1 MFRTRDMRRVRIA
14 IALALAALA
23 GCNRSGDAARDTPL
37 FRGAPVIL
45 ISIDTLRADHLPA
58 YGYEGVRTPH
68 IDALRADGIL
78 FRNAYAQVPLTLPSH
93 ASLMTGTLPA
103 ENGVRDNLGYRL
115 APRDGAT
122 LPQALRANGYAT
134 GAAVSAYVLRG
145 ETGMG
150 ALFDAYDD
158 GIAFQA
164 GTELGAIQRPGAATA
179 AIASRWIAQ
188 QGTKPFFYFLH
199 LFEPHTPYAPPEPF
213 RSAAASAYDGEI
225 AHTDSILGSF
235 LDSLKAS
242 GVYDRAIIV
251 LLSDHGEGLG
261 DHGEAEHGIFV
272 YREALHVPL
281 IVKLP
286 KSHGGGGTVEDPVGL
301 VDVFPTVM
309 SLTGLQPPAKLAG
322 VPLLGRLAQPQ
333 PGRRI
338 FGESIYA
345 RLHLGWSDL
354 RSLIDGTHHY
364 IDAPRAELY
373 VLGADPRE
381 QKNVLADER
390 RVAASFR
397 TALDAYPRNL
407 TAPSAASPEEVAK
420 LTALGYVSAPAAA
433 STGALPDPKDGIP
446 QLQLYAGANEALARG
461 DVESAIRGF
470 RAVLEQNPNFT
481 DAAIHL
487 AHAYESTRRFAEAA
501 ETYRGVLARN
511 PALTEQVAIGVAT
524 AFLNLGRL
532 DDARKHAE
540 LAVRSNPG
548 GAHLLLGRVALAARD
563 AREAE
568 EHARAAASDAHYAG
582 PAVLLLSEALLTQ
595 GRAPD
600 ALRELEEHKRLR
612 AARGEAP
619 LRTLEVARANALM
632 RMSRPDDAVAA
643 LREEIRFHPQER
655 DAYGRLAAI
664 HLLRSNVPAAE
675 AVLREMTA
683 AIPTPGT
690 YAFAADTLA
699 HFGQHDAAQ
708 AWRRRGFEASP
719 LR

>member
-1 MFRTRDMRRVRIA
+1 MFRTRDMRRVRIG

-78 FRNAYAQVPLTLPSH
+78 FRNAYAHVPLTLPSH

-145 ETGMG
+145 ETGMR
-150 ALFDAYDD
+150 ALFDSYDD

-225 AHTDSILGSF
+225 AHTDSILGTF
-235 LDSLKAS
+235 FDSLKAS

-301 VDVFPTVM
+301 TDIFPTVM

-322 VPLLGRLAQPQ
+322 VPLLGPLAKPQ

-345 RLHLGWSDL
+345 RLDMATAKREHHVDAMTFQGLG
-354 RSLIDGTHHY
+354 G
-364 IDAPRAELY
+364 
-373 VLGADPRE
+373 
-381 QKNVLADER
+381 Q
-390 RVAASFR
+390 
-397 TALDAYPRNL
+397 
-407 TAPSAASPEEVAK
+407 APSV
-420 LTALGYVSAPAAA
+420 Y
-433 STGALPDPKDGIP
+433 LPHD
-446 QLQLYAGANEALARG
+446 
-461 DVESAIRGF
+461 
-470 RAVLEQNPNFT
+470 
-481 DAAIHL
+481 
-487 AHAYESTRRFAEAA
+487 
-501 ETYRGVLARN
+501 
-511 PALTEQVAIGVAT
+511 
-524 AFLNLGRL
+524 
-532 DDARKHAE
+532 
-540 LAVRSNPG
+540 
-548 GAHLLLGRVALAARD
+548 
-563 AREAE
+563 
-568 EHARAAASDAHYAG
+568 
-582 PAVLLLSEALLTQ
+582 ALLT
-595 GRAPD
+595 PI
-600 ALRELEEHKRLR
+600 LR
-612 AARGEAP
+612 
-619 LRTLEVARANALM
+619 
-632 RMSRPDDAVAA
+632 RP
-643 LREEIRFHPQER
+643 
-655 DAYGRLAAI
+655 G
-664 HLLRSNVPAAE
+664 VPYWA
-675 AVLREMTA
+675 
-683 AIPTPGT
+683 
-690 YAFAADTLA
+690 
-699 HFGQHDAAQ
+699 
-708 AWRRRGFEASP
+708 
-719 LR
+719 